1 MTDVQTFF
9 KEARQKR
16 SKRAKAVKYAQA
28 RAEVIERSQGRCEV
42 VLGPITCT
50 SQGTQAHHI
59 RRRSQGGQ
67 DTAENL
73 IWICAAHHSW
83 VHANPATAEHYG
95 LLRRSSF
102 DPAPGLVRVE
112 KVKRT

>member
-28 RAEVIERSQGRCEV
+28 RAEVIERSQGRCEAAV
-42 VLGPITCT
+42 EGVCRGP
-50 SQGTQAHHI
+50 GTQAHHI
-59 RRRSQGGQ
+59 RRRSQGGT
-67 DTAENL
+67 DDPSNLLWVDGACHTEIHRLPAWAE
-73 IWICAAHHSW
+73 S
-83 VHANPATAEHYG
+83 VG

-112 KVKRT
+112 KVDR

>member
-1 MTDVQTFF
+1 MNDVQTFF

-28 RAEVIERSQGRCEV
+28 RAEVIERSGGRCEAAV
-42 VLGPITCT
+42 EGVCRG
-50 SQGTQAHHI
+50 GGDQAHHV

-67 DTAENL
+67 DDPSNL
-73 IWICAAHHSW
+73 KW
-83 VHANPATAEHYG
+83 VCDACHGHIHANPTAAEALG

>member
-42 VLGPITCT
+42 VLGTSACT

-73 IWICAAHHSW
+73 IWICAAHHTW

-112 KVKRT
+112 KVDR